1 MVVFIWFLLVY
12 IFFKVVSFIDFLQY
26 LDFCISYSCFRETLW
41 GMEICFINSFTC
53 FEFVGFFTMLI
64 ILIIFSLS
72 RAFVFIVDF
81 QFNNRFVFS
90 VWLSSSEFS

>member
-1 MVVFIWFLLVY
+1 
-12 IFFKVVSFIDFLQY
+12 
-26 LDFCISYSCFRETLW
+26 
-41 GMEICFINSFTC
+41 MEICFINSLTC

-64 ILIIFSLS
+64 NLINFSLS
-72 RAFVFIVDF
+72 RAFVFFVDF